1 MQAWR
6 GLAGLEGS
14 CRSPHRCSSQKE
26 RPRLR
31 GAQQCGRNIRP
42 RIIDLAAGVGRSL
55 QMAAPGSTPPG
66 NWQSHLGY
74 CNNYPP
80 TTRATPPSVVPYFP
94 AQDPQ
99 NALFYFSIP
108 CTFDSAVCGGL
119 SASRL
124 KAVPLV
130 TSYSQRRFR
139 EAILSPKPTD
149 KRPWKPP
156 ASSPSTVTFPH
167 GRPNIGY
174 PSVDVDNPPSLNPD
188 AKREEPPITIHLP
201 NEPEAKHVV
210 D

>member
-1 MQAWR
+1 MIKCSRPLFAS
-6 GLAGLEGS
+6 LERTCWTRRFLPLPTPLLQPKGETASARRTAVWEKHPASDHRLGS
-14 CRSPHRCSSQKE
+14 RSWP
-26 RPRLR
+26 
-31 GAQQCGRNIRP
+31 
-42 RIIDLAAGVGRSL
+42 
-55 QMAAPGSTPPG
+55 PPG

-74 CNNYPP
+74 CNNYSP

-174 PSVDVDNPPSLNPD
+174 PSVDVDNSPSLNPD